1 MTKIIIHRKDFIIM
15 KIQIIN
21 NYNDNDTTLLISE

>member
-21 NYNDNDTTLLISE
+21 NYNDTTLLISE